1 MGNRCRFPGR
11 RLVIDARVVLDCLFH
26 INAALESGGDS
37 LDYGPRR
44 LMRREIQLK
53 QPLLDWL
60 RRTGRIREDTIILWE
75 LSWQGRRIDLATLTR
90 SGRLTAYELKLNG
103 SKRAFLQASYNSA
116 SFDRSYVVTASRPVE
131 RNMAAAREATIGIIL
146 ISKSDNP
153 QLIAP
158 CGMQA
163 PNPLLRNRL
172 LRKIRSRVS
181 THV

>member
-1 MGNRCRFPGR
+1 MKREEQ
-11 RLVIDARVVLDCLFH
+11 
-26 INAALESGGDS
+26 LE
-37 LDYGPRR
+37 
-44 LMRREIQLK
+44 

-60 RRTGRIREDTIILWE
+60 RRTGRIREDTIILRE
-75 LSWQGRRIDLATLTR
+75 LPWQGRRVDLATLTR

-103 SKRAFLQASYNSA
+103 SKRAFVQASYNSA

-131 RNMAAAREATIGIIL
+131 RNMAAARKAPIGIIL
-146 ISKSDNP
+146 ISKSESP

-158 CGMQA
+158 CGMRA

-172 LRKIRSRVS
+172 LRKMRSRVS

>member
-1 MGNRCRFPGR
+1 MRQEKQ
-11 RLVIDARVVLDCLFH
+11 
-26 INAALESGGDS
+26 LE
-37 LDYGPRR
+37 
-44 LMRREIQLK
+44 

-60 RRTGRIREDTIILWE
+60 RRTGRIREDTIIVRE
-75 LSWQGRRIDLATLTR
+75 LPWQGRRIDLATLTR

-116 SFDRSYVVTASRPVE
+116 SFDRSYVVTASKPVE
-131 RNMAAAREATIGIIL
+131 RNMAVAREATIGIVL
-146 ISKSDNP
+146 ISTGGNP

-158 CGMQA
+158 CGIEG

-172 LRKIRSRVS
+172 LRRICSRVS

>member
-1 MGNRCRFPGR
+1 MNREKQ
-11 RLVIDARVVLDCLFH
+11 
-26 INAALESGGDS
+26 LE
-37 LDYGPRR
+37 
-44 LMRREIQLK
+44 

-60 RRTGRIREDTIILWE
+60 RRTGRIREDTIILRE
-75 LSWQGRRIDLATLTR
+75 LPWQGRRVDLATLTK

-103 SKRAFLQASYNSA
+103 SKRALRQASYNSA

-131 RNMAAAREATIGIIL
+131 RNIAVARETTIGVIL
-146 ISKSDNP
+146 ISKGDSP
-153 QLIAP
+153 RMVVP
-158 CGMQA
+158 CTRKG